1 MNHSVV
7 FHNVT
12 KKYKMYKD
20 SSDRLKG
27 VFAPNRYGE
36 DFYAVKHI
44 SFTADPGDVIGVVG
58 VNGAGKST
66 LSNLISGVAPPTT
79 GEITVNGQ
87 VSIIAIA
94 SGLDKELT
102 GRDNIEYKCLMLG
115 FTKKEIEALMPQVIE
130 FADIGNFIDQPVK
143 NYSSGMKS
151 RLGFAISV
159 NIDPDVLV
167 IDEALSVGDQTFK
180 QKCYDKMNEFK
191 EKGKTIFFVSHSLQ
205 QVRKFCNKVL
215 WLEAGEVRAYGKRIE
230 VLPQYRKF
238 LKQFKALSDEEK
250 RNFRQRVMEKRSKLE
265 QEENKDEKDAIRDPV
280 LLLPR
285 NKASRADNYKRKF
298 SFLSSNVF
306 ITLLLLLFVA
316 VGTAIYLA
324 KPWEGFFQEEAA
336 QSEAVIE
343 EEPEPEPVQKETAA
357 PEAEEEREENEQ
369 EIQYVTV
376 SSAHIRTEP
385 DLDSEASAFT
395 NFGEIYQIEN
405 KEEDEG
411 EAIHWLKIAGVH
423 ADKEGWISS
432 DLLEEIS
439 GESDD
444 AAIAGQMQATI
455 GSHPVL
461 EEISEGNE
469 PEEVFSGS
477 DEDKQEISIPVH
489 HTVLKEDVTEQL
501 GEPHLEDKNNL
512 LYHGSVYDFLFSL
525 RNDQV
530 EDLVIVKR

>member
-1 MNHSVV
+1 
-7 FHNVT
+7 
-12 KKYKMYKD
+12 
-20 SSDRLKG
+20 
-27 VFAPNRYGE
+27 
-36 DFYAVKHI
+36 
-44 SFTADPGDVIGVVG
+44 
-58 VNGAGKST
+58 
-66 LSNLISGVAPPTT
+66 
-79 GEITVNGQ
+79 
-87 VSIIAIA
+87 
-94 SGLDKELT
+94 
-102 GRDNIEYKCLMLG
+102 
-115 FTKKEIEALMPQVIE
+115 
-130 FADIGNFIDQPVK
+130 
-143 NYSSGMKS
+143 NY
-151 RLGFAISV
+151 
-159 NIDPDVLV
+159 
-167 IDEALSVGDQTFK
+167 
-180 QKCYDKMNEFK
+180 
-191 EKGKTIFFVSHSLQ
+191 
-205 QVRKFCNKVL
+205 
-215 WLEAGEVRAYGKRIE
+215 
-230 VLPQYRKF
+230 
-238 LKQFKALSDEEK
+238 DEEK
-250 RNFRQRVMEKRSKLE
+250 RKFRQRVMEKRSKLE

-343 EEPEPEPVQKETAA
+343 EEPEPVQKETAA

-385 DLDSEASAFT
+385 DLDSEASAFA
-395 NFGEIYQIEN
+395 NFGEIYQLEN

>member
-1 MNHSVV
+1 
-7 FHNVT
+7 
-12 KKYKMYKD
+12 
-20 SSDRLKG
+20 
-27 VFAPNRYGE
+27 
-36 DFYAVKHI
+36 
-44 SFTADPGDVIGVVG
+44 
-58 VNGAGKST
+58 
-66 LSNLISGVAPPTT
+66 
-79 GEITVNGQ
+79 
-87 VSIIAIA
+87 
-94 SGLDKELT
+94 
-102 GRDNIEYKCLMLG
+102 
-115 FTKKEIEALMPQVIE
+115 
-130 FADIGNFIDQPVK
+130 IGNFIDQPVK

-369 EIQYVTV
+369 EIRYVTV

-385 DLDSEASAFT
+385 DLDSEASAFA

-405 KEEDEG
+405 KEEDAA

-461 EEISEGNE
+461 EEISEGN
-469 PEEVFSGS
+469 
-477 DEDKQEISIPVH
+477 D
-489 HTVLKEDVTEQL
+489 
-501 GEPHLEDKNNL
+501 
-512 LYHGSVYDFLFSL
+512 
-525 RNDQV
+525 
-530 EDLVIVKR
+530 